1 MRTTLDI
8 DDDVL
13 EVAKSLAKNEK
24 KTAGQVLSELARKAL
39 TRSDEPFDVNK
50 LEIVDGFP
58 VLPSRGGGVVTTEL
72 VTRLMEEADLEE
84 AGLLKRD

>member
-13 EVAKSLAKNEK
+13 EVAKSLAKHEK

-39 TRSDEPFDVNK
+39 TRSDEPFDVTK

-58 VLPSRGGGVVTTEL
+58 VLPSRGVVITKEL
-72 VTRLMEEADLEE
+72 VDRLMEEADLED
-84 AGLLKRD
+84 AGELKRN

>member
-13 EVAKSLAKNEK
+13 EVAKSLAKHDK

-39 TRSDEPFDVNK
+39 TRSDEPFDVTK
-50 LEIVDGFP
+50 LEIVDGIP
-58 VLPSRGGGVVTTEL
+58 LLPSRGGGVVTMEL
-72 VTRLMEEADLEE
+72 VNRLMEGVDLED